1 MGSPSEHARNLVGA
15 EQDCVHL
22 LVRGRKRPSE
32 GSQLQAKLTPEPEKP
47 RKARARII
55 RGQRKTDNENACKSK
70 DGVFRGRICFKLPLH
85 MGDRE
90 AISF

>member
-1 MGSPSEHARNLVGA
+1 M
-15 EQDCVHL
+15 
-22 LVRGRKRPSE
+22 RGRKGPSE
-32 GSQLQAKLTPEPEKP
+32 GSQLQARLTPEQEKA
-47 RKARARII
+47 RKARARVI
-55 RGQRKTDNENACKSK
+55 RGQRKTGNENAFKSK